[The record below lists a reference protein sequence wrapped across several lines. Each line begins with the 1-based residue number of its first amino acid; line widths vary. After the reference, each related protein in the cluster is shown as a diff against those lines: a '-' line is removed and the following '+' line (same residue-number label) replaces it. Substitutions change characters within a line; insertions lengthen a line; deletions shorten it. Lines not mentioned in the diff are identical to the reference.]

1 MSAWIWVS
9 LTLMAA
15 LLQAI
20 RTAGQK
26 HLAAQLSPTAVT
38 LVRFLF
44 GLPFGLVYLAIL
56 IEAYDVR
63 LPPLNSTFILFTLAA
78 SVAQIAATVLLIY
91 LFTLRNFAVGTSYTK
106 TEAFLTAVVGALL
119 FGELIGLLGW
129 IAITISV
136 LGVVIINMARTGLG
150 GATLLARLIDRSAI
164 VGLASGLC
172 FAVTSLFIRNAS
184 LSFGDS
190 NFLFT
195 AALTLATML
204 VMQTTILGVYVALKE
219 PGQYRTMVRNWRV
232 SLFIGATAVLG
243 SIGWF
248 TAMTIERASYV
259 RAVGQVEVIFALMI
273 SILFF
278 RETSSRKE
286 LTGMALVVIGIV
298 LLLTVG

>member
-44 GLPFGLVYLAIL
+44 GLPIGLVYLAIL
-56 IEAYDVR
+56 IEAYDIR
-63 LPPLNSTFILFTLAA
+63 LPPLNPTFILFTLAA

-129 IAITISV
+129 IAIAISV

-184 LSFGDS
+184 LSFGDA

-204 VMQTTILGVYVALKE
+204 VMQTAILGVYVAAKE
-219 PGQYRTMVRNWRV
+219 PGQYRTMARNWRV

-259 RAVGQVEVIFALMI
+259 RAVGQVEVIFALLI

>member
-44 GLPFGLVYLAIL
+44 GLPIGLVYLAIL
-56 IEAYDVR
+56 IEAYDIR
-63 LPPLNSTFILFTLAA
+63 LPPLNPTFILFTLAA

-129 IAITISV
+129 IAIAISV

-184 LSFGDS
+184 LSFGDA

-204 VMQTTILGVYVALKE
+204 VMQTAILGVYVAAKE
-219 PGQYRTMVRNWRV
+219 PGQYRTMARNWRV

-259 RAVGQVEVIFALMI
+259 RAVGQVEVIFALLI

-286 LTGMALVVIGIV
+286 LVGMALVVIGIV
-298 LLLTVG
+298 LLLTFG